1 MTNAIEFTN
10 NIGQVIRPGDEVV
23 IVTTGY
29 SHSVST
35 AKATYLGM
43 HKNGGAQCMK
53 QVKTRTYVFKDSGE
67 RVPNEFFMELQKVSA
82 DWIREFYAKKQ
93 LDQNFYKDP
102 EFKALREQY
111 MDQIETKSIYVDRR
125 TTLKL
130 NRIFKLAAD

>member
-1 MTNAIEFTN
+1 MTNVIEFTN

-53 QVKTRTYVFKDSGE
+53 QVKTTIYVFKDSGE
-67 RVPNEFFMELQKVSA
+67 RVPNEFFMEMQKASA
-82 DWIREFYAKKQ
+82 DWTKEFYAKNP
-93 LDQNFYKDP
+93 LNRNFYKDP
-102 EFKALREQY
+102 EYKALRDQY
-111 MDQIETKSIYVDRR
+111 MDQIEVKSIYVDRR

-130 NRIFKLAAD
+130 NRIFKLAAA